1 MSGVASFSPYLR
13 SRDSQSIGVASPS
26 SATIAL
32 PAGLSG
38 AKGSSFRWPPRTTGM
53 TSSSSPTS
61 RRARRVLACPR
72 SPRKTRSW
80 PARIAFSMA
89 GRTVSSKPTIP
100 GKTATPSPS
109 RARRFARSSCLT
121 VRGRQPEARSSP
133 RVIGRMSGCWVS
145 AGTFTRGA
153 SVGREAGRWP
163 GLAAYA
169 AVARCVK
176 RRPTG
181 VSRPSTDRRPAGR
194 GRSDGARMQ
203 RSWCVLAT
211 QTERS
216 GQIVVGTKG
225 TPAGYRCR
233 NC

>member
-1 MSGVASFSPYLR
+1 MTLEGGR
-13 SRDSQSIGVASPS
+13 
-26 SATIAL
+26 
-32 PAGLSG
+32 LSG
-38 AKGSSFRWPPRTTGM
+38 TIHLETKAGDRGYRGKLLGFVKAESGKVTRFDVV
-53 TSSSSPTS
+53 
-61 RRARRVLACPR
+61 VLGDY
-72 SPRKTRSW
+72 W
-80 PARIAFSMA
+80 
-89 GRTVSSKPTIP
+89 G
-100 GKTATPSPS
+100 
-109 RARRFARSSCLT
+109 
-121 VRGRQPEARSSP
+121 E
-133 RVIGRMSGCWVS
+133 
-145 AGTFTRGA
+145 GTFTRGA

>member
-1 MSGVASFSPYLR
+1 
-13 SRDSQSIGVASPS
+13 
-26 SATIAL
+26 
-32 PAGLSG
+32 
-38 AKGSSFRWPPRTTGM
+38 M

-133 RVIGRMSGCWVS
+133 RVIERMSGCWVS
-145 AGTFTRGA
+145 AGTFTRGV

-169 AVARCVK
+169 AVARCVASPVAFGWFVDSSPRVSASAK
-176 RRPTG
+176 QRPPAARTTAPAATSAGPSFVSNATEVSTTG
-181 VSRPSTDRRPAGR
+181 PLRSRVRVSSEPTRISVPS
-194 GRSDGARMQ
+194 
-203 RSWCVLAT
+203 
-211 QTERS
+211 
-216 GQIVVGTKG
+216 GTK
-225 TPAGYRCR
+225 
-233 NC
+233 